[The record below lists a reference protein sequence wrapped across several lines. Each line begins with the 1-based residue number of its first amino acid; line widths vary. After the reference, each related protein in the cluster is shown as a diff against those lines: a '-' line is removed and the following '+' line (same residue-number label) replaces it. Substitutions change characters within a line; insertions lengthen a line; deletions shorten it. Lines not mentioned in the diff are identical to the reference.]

1 MTAEKLLSELRA
13 DAPARLKWAVCRY
26 LGIRP
31 GSPGWLLMSRR
42 RALAWACHI
51 ALDREEN
58 GVREERNGGFDL
70 ERFLRMREAA
80 R

>member
-1 MTAEKLLSELRA
+1 MTAERLIGELSR

-51 ALDREEN
+51 ALDAAES
-58 GVREERNGGFDL
+58 GVGEERGESFDP
-70 ERFLRMREAA
+70 ERFRRMKEAA